1 MLADFGF
8 IFCVLLIPFIVV
20 IVCMQL
26 FGVFSGCYH
35 LKLSFILLI
44 IVNEQKS
51 IAWVI
56 LQNMR

>member
-8 IFCVLLIPFIVV
+8 IFFCVLLIPFIVV
-20 IVCMQL
+20 IACMQL
-26 FGVFSGCYH
+26 FGVFSGCYR

-51 IAWVI
+51 IA
-56 LQNMR
+56 